1 MKDFANKTSAKRRN
15 ITKKKTLFR
24 ARDKSDPVVS
34 KKSIFTLI
42 SLALCLALISIVYFD
57 TDVIEIEPKNSSN
70 NITIDFPSSLVKD
83 AVLIETKILK
93 DFESCEY
100 FVQIGAYGNKK
111 YAYEAKNILN
121 EIELISINEV
131 YSTSNPTKLLH
142 SVISGP
148 FENRSAANNA
158 KEQITKNGF
167 DPRLRVL
174 CKKN

>member
-1 MKDFANKTSAKRRN
+1 M
-15 ITKKKTLFR
+15 
-24 ARDKSDPVVS
+24 
-34 KKSIFTLI
+34 LI
-42 SLALCLALISIVYFD
+42 SMSLALEILSILVFGSIIFVWGIRY
-57 TDVIEIEPKNSSN
+57 N
-70 NITIDFPSSLVKD
+70 NIKDEFKHFQLPNWLRDLVG
-83 AVLIETKILK
+83 ILK
-93 DFESCEY
+93 LSFAVMLFSDNLEI
-100 FVQIGAYGNKK
+100 VQIGAYGNKK

-131 YSTSNPTKLLH
+131 YSASNPTKLLH